1 MKQLYNSNSIFV
13 IMLQEVKK
21 ESILNEIEQI
31 PESLYEEI
39 LDFIRFLKTKS
50 LKETIATAVASEPS
64 LKKDWLRAEED
75 KAWQNL

>member
-1 MKQLYNSNSIFV
+1 
-13 IMLQEVKK
+13 MLQEVKK
-21 ESILNEIEQI
+21 ESIMSEIEQI

-50 LKETIATAVASEPS
+50 LKETVATAVASVSS